1 MDSHRGHPKIIILK
15 KMLKRQLI
23 MEKKYLDSV
32 RIRYPPSE
40 KKLNEILEAS
50 DKVLVQSVP
59 NIQKIILFG
68 SYATG
73 KPHFGSDVDL
83 VFIVSERTSND
94 FEKIYEKL
102 FDLSSEYEWS
112 PLIYSEEQ
120 FDKLKQKSNSFYRE
134 IMKTGRII
142 FP

>member
-1 MDSHRGHPKIIILK
+1 
-15 KMLKRQLI
+15 

-112 PLIYSEEQ
+112 PLVYSEEQ

>member
-1 MDSHRGHPKIIILK
+1 MDSHRGHPRIIILK

-23 MEKKYLDSV
+23 MEKKYLNSV

-40 KKLNEILEAS
+40 KKLNKILEENGE
-50 DKVLVQSVP
+50 DLLESVP
-59 NIQKIILFG
+59 KIKKIILFG
-68 SYATG
+68 SYAKG

-83 VFIVSERTSND
+83 VFIVSERTPND

-102 FDLSSEYEWS
+102 YNLSAEYEWS
-112 PLIYSEEQ
+112 PLVYSEEQ
-120 FDKLKQKSNSFYRE
+120 FENVKKKSNNFYEE